1 MKYKHMK
8 ERLTKRQTWWDNQDD
23 RYKSAH
29 KRPGSVKSR

>member
-8 ERLTKRQTWWDNQDD
+8 ERLTKRQSWWDNQDEIF
-23 RYKSAH
+23 KKAH